1 MASTM
6 PVQSNDSF
14 LFGEQQPNPLSPEL
28 AQEMQERLAEVA
40 IKCSERCLYQS
51 AKW

>member
-1 MASTM
+1 MTD
-6 PVQSNDSF
+6 DSF
-14 LFGEQQPNPLSPEL
+14 LFGEEKSNPLSPEV
-28 AQEMQERLAEVA
+28 AQELQERLSEAV